1 MSWIILDIVVFS
13 SVGLFRFLGC
23 FCRSSLKFDLKLA
36 QAAPLKST
44 NDVQVQAILTWAQTC
59 ELFQIYGIYFN
70 LFSFY
75 VKALMMSSCW
85 QFKLELKF
93 YSSFTFLGS
102 GEAVGRWARVK
113 REFNW
118 LKRFKHLQCVM
129 RELTK
134 ERKNGMKKSNLFM
147 IFFWLSAFWAPECKA
162 EEVWTPGKW

>member
-1 MSWIILDIVVFS
+1 MISLYWVQLACFNFS
-13 SVGLFRFLGC
+13 SC

-59 ELFQIYGIYFN
+59 ELFQNYGICFN

-93 YSSFTFLGS
+93 YSSFAFLGS

-129 RELTK
+129 REPTK
-134 ERKNGMKKSNLFM
+134 ERKYGMKKKIFM
-147 IFFWLSAFWAPECKA
+147 ISFGLQSVEPRKFGRQVK
-162 EEVWTPGKW
+162 GKKRD

>member
-1 MSWIILDIVVFS
+1 
-13 SVGLFRFLGC
+13 
-23 FCRSSLKFDLKLA
+23 
-36 QAAPLKST
+36 
-44 NDVQVQAILTWAQTC
+44 
-59 ELFQIYGIYFN
+59 
-70 LFSFY
+70 
-75 VKALMMSSCW
+75 MMSSCW

-134 ERKNGMKKSNLFM
+134 ERRNGMKKKSVEARKFG
-147 IFFWLSAFWAPECKA
+147 CQVK
-162 EEVWTPGKW
+162 GKDLIIS

>member
-1 MSWIILDIVVFS
+1 MSWIIWISLYWVQLACFVFS
-13 SVGLFRFLGC
+13 SC

-36 QAAPLKST
+36 RAAPLKST

-59 ELFQIYGIYFN
+59 ELFQIYGICFN
-70 LFSFY
+70 LFSFH

-118 LKRFKHLQCVM
+118 LKRFRHLQCIM
-129 RELTK
+129 RELTWN
-134 ERKNGMKKSNLFM
+134 ENNLFM
-147 IFFWLSAFWAPECKA
+147 LFFGLPAFWAPECR
-162 EEVWTPGKW
+162 VQDIWTPGKR

>member
-1 MSWIILDIVVFS
+1 M
-13 SVGLFRFLGC
+13 FLT
-23 FCRSSLKFDLKLA
+23 SLKQICNEYLIKFSENQSAPKLENRKTSPCSPC
-36 QAAPLKST
+36 APNLLHVLMSRT
-44 NDVQVQAILTWAQTC
+44 TGYHNLC
-59 ELFQIYGIYFN
+59 SPGFN

-93 YSSFTFLGS
+93 YSSFAFLGS

-134 ERKNGMKKSNLFM
+134 ERRNGMNKN
-147 IFFWLSAFWAPECKA
+147 
-162 EEVWTPGKW
+162 